1 MPGLGC
7 GLDILSKLDAPLLTN
22 VRFDGWRDEE
32 FSEEWVDLLA
42 APIIKSLR
50 LLFRRS
56 HNLTHLELR
65 STVMQVAHEQRRL
78 SSVGGIAIVCG

>member
-22 VRFDGWRDEE
+22 VRFDGWRDEV

-42 APIIKSLR
+42 APIIVSYPDAHTTLPTLSYALR
-50 LLFRRS
+50 
-56 HNLTHLELR
+56 
-65 STVMQVAHEQRRL
+65 
-78 SSVGGIAIVCG
+78 